1 MSITV
6 QEIQTNLNTIIGDS
20 STDRISAAERL
31 QFITEAVSW
40 LKTELDN
47 DHSVRTHTLN
57 YFDTINYYK
66 LNQSV
71 TDIFEGNELRRAVGE
86 DTPSFTRKSSAE
98 ISEEIAQGFDESSF
112 SLERR
117 DGNLYLAINHYSKYP
132 AMLVSHME
140 SITADGGTWVV
151 DSTNSDA
158 TNLSVDTVGFIHGS
172 GCFSFDIDVSQSVN
186 NRATIYNNEITSE
199 DLSDEKDLSY
209 WVIDVDIP
217 DVTYVTSYTFYW
229 GSSSSNYYSV
239 TATTD
244 INGNALVSGV
254 NTLKFAWLGA
264 TVTGTP
270 DDSAISYIRIDL
282 NYSASQSDATSFK
295 LDYLR
300 LIRPEKLTFYYS
312 SWNVGTNSGGTQLKA
327 FTSVTDIPY
336 FSGQYDNY
344 KFPVAHKAAQL
355 AYRSLRLY
363 NESAIEENEALKEL
377 AKIKNV
383 IPKSRKQEL
392 KSFKIRGINFNRRGI
407 RR

>member
-6 QEIQTNLNTIIGDS
+6 AEIQTNLNTIIGDS

-40 LKTELDN
+40 LKTEMDN
-47 DHSVRTHTLN
+47 DHSVRTHSLN

-71 TDIFEGNELRRAVGE
+71 TDIFEGNEVRRAVGE
-86 DTPSFTRKSSAE
+86 DTVSFTRKAASEMAE
-98 ISEEIAQGFDESSF
+98 DISQGSDESSF

-117 DGNLYLAINHYSKYP
+117 DNNLFLVVNHYSKYP
-132 AMLVSHME
+132 ALIVSHFE
-140 SITADGGTWVV
+140 SLTADGGTWEA
-151 DSTNSDA
+151 DTTTSDA
-158 TNLSVDTVGFIHGS
+158 TNLSVDNVSFTHGS
-172 GCFSFDIDVSQSVN
+172 GSLSFDVDVSQSGN
-186 NRATIYNNEITSE
+186 NRATILNDELTAE
-199 DLSDEKDLSY
+199 DLSDEKDVSS
-209 WVIDVDIP
+209 WVLDVTIP

-229 GSSSSNYYSV
+229 GSSASNYYSV

-244 INGNALVSGV
+244 INGNALVTGV
-254 NTLKFAWLGA
+254 NTLKFNWLGA

-270 DDSAISYIRIDL
+270 DDTAISYIRIDV
-282 NYSASQSDATSFK
+282 NYSASQADATSFK

-300 LIRPEKLTFYYS
+300 LIRPEILTFYYS
-312 SWNVGTNSGGTQLKA
+312 SWNVGTNSGGTQIKA
-327 FTSVTDIPY
+327 FTSTTDIPY

-363 NESAIEENEALKEL
+363 NESAIEENEAVKEL
-377 AKIKNV
+377 AKIKNI
-383 IPKSRKQEL
+383 IPKSRKAEQRN
-392 KSFKIRGINFNRRGI
+392 FKIRGVSFSRRGV